1 MDRDF
6 KKIKTI
12 VLEEFLFLFFE
23 GFLQE
28 FDEFLQ
34 LSLDFLIL
42 IL

>member
-12 VLEEFLFLFFE
+12 VLEEFLFLFF
-23 GFLQE
+23 
-28 FDEFLQ
+28 DEFLQ
-34 LSLDFLIL
+34 LPLDFLIL